1 MGGLDDN
8 RRLKSTEKWIFG
20 TDSWISGASLPE
32 VVSNSAAVNSNSE
45 EHIGYLVPGGTV
57 NGATSKVWSLRR
69 RDMRWI
75 EDTSKKLKTRR
86 FHHTVVNI
94 PGDQIPGC

>member
-1 MGGLDDN
+1 MGGWN
-8 RRLKSTEKWIFG
+8 NGRLKSTEKWIFG

-32 VVSNSAAVNSNSE
+32 AVYYSAAVSSNSE
-45 EHIGYLVPGGTV
+45 EIVGYLVGGRAKNRV
-57 NGATSKVWSLRR
+57 TSKVWSLRR

-75 EDTSKKLKTRR
+75 EDGTKKLKTPRLS
-86 FHHTVVNI
+86 HTVVNI